1 MYSFFDGIIADI
13 TDNALVIETNGI
25 GYEIFT
31 TARILSSVTV
41 GEKKKIYVYLNVKED
56 EMSLYGFS
64 NKAEKAMF
72 LHLISISGIGPK
84 LAISILSGVDLKD
97 LAMYIVSGNS
107 SQLNKIKGVGK
118 KTAERIII
126 ELKDKLAGEYKADEE
141 LTAAIKPSSDLEDAV
156 LYLMAMGI
164 AKAEALRR
172 IKIIATEGMTVEQLV
187 VAALAS
193 K

>member
-13 TDNALVIETNGI
+13 TDNAVVIEINGI
-25 GYEIFT
+25 GYEIFS
-31 TARILSSVTV
+31 TARILAAAAI
-41 GEKKKIYVYLNVKED
+41 GEKKKLYTYLHVKED
-56 EMSLYGFS
+56 ELSLYGFTS
-64 NKAEKAMF
+64 KAEKTMF

-126 ELKDKLAGEYKADEE
+126 ELKDKLSGEYKADGEE
-141 LTAAIKPSSDLEDAV
+141 EIKPTADIEDAV
-156 LYLMAMGI
+156 LYLMAMGLT
-164 AKAEALRR
+164 KSEAVRR
-172 IKIIATEGMTVEQLV
+172 IKIVAADGMTVEQMV
-187 VAALAS
+187 VAALSA